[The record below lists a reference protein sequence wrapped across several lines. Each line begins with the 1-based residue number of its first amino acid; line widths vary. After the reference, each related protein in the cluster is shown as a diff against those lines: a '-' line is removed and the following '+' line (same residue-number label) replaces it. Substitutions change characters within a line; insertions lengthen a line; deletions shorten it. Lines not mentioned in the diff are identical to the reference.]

1 KTDKYQSGSRGK
13 VRRSSFSVVAG
24 RPPPFCSMFLLSP
37 LFSLLCFIWRVRLG
51 IPVKHGRGVDVLVP
65 LSEWS
70 RGGFDLVSDLSFGCG
85 IFLVS
90 LVSLLGLLGWVSE
103 LAWLKASWGPSDG
116 GAAVLLPLVG
126 LVSSGVLFGPV
137 NFLSG
142 ASRSCLRFQA
152 GLVFDG
158 FSVAGACA
166 ARMVAGWRLLSCL
179 SGAGSMAVWRLWVLL
194 LQIKLDLLSAGVLGC
209 RC

>member
-1 KTDKYQSGSRGK
+1 
-13 VRRSSFSVVAG
+13 
-24 RPPPFCSMFLLSP
+24 M
-37 LFSLLCFIWRVRLG
+37 
-51 IPVKHGRGVDVLVP
+51 KHGRGVDVLVP

-70 RGGFDLVSDLSFGCG
+70 RGGFDLVSELSFGCR

-103 LAWLKASWGPSDG
+103 LAWLKAPWGPSDG

-126 LVSSGVLFGPV
+126 LISSGVLFGQV

-166 ARMVAGWRLLSCL
+166 ARMVAGLVNRS
-179 SGAGSMAVWRLWVLL
+179 
-194 LQIKLDLLSAGVLGC
+194 
-209 RC
+209 

>member
-1 KTDKYQSGSRGK
+1 
-13 VRRSSFSVVAG
+13 
-24 RPPPFCSMFLLSP
+24 M
-37 LFSLLCFIWRVRLG
+37 
-51 IPVKHGRGVDVLVP
+51 KHGRRVDVLVP

-70 RGGFDLVSDLSFGCG
+70 RGGFDLVSDLSFGCR

-90 LVSLLGLLGWVSE
+90 LASLLGLLGWVSE
-103 LAWLKASWGPSDG
+103 LAWLKAFWSPSDG

-142 ASRSCLRFQA
+142 ASRSCLRVQA
-152 GLVFDG
+152 GLVVDG

-166 ARMVAGWRLLSCL
+166 ARMVAGL
-179 SGAGSMAVWRLWVLL
+179 VNH
-194 LQIKLDLLSAGVLGC
+194 I
-209 RC
+209 

>member
-1 KTDKYQSGSRGK
+1 WWPAALLLLCS
-13 VRRSSFSVVAG
+13 RRSPTH
-24 RPPPFCSMFLLSP
+24 PPPLFSLFLLSP
-37 LFSLLCFIWRVRLG
+37 LFSLLCFIWRVGLG

-70 RGGFDLVSDLSFGCG
+70 RGGFDLVSDLSFGCR

-103 LAWLKASWGPSDG
+103 LAWLKAPWGPSDG

-166 ARMVAGWRLLSCL
+166 ARMVAGWRLLSLFLRCRFGGSVAAL
-179 SGAGSMAVWRLWVLL
+179 GAPSPNKARYSPGRCPW
-194 LQIKLDLLSAGVLGC
+194 LQV
-209 RC
+209 